1 MHAPRARADIYL
13 VDDHAMLREGLCKV
27 LEKAGHRV
35 VGEADHP
42 AAAIADIARLQP
54 SVVLLDLNLPPHS
67 GFEVLEEVQRL
78 HLSSRVIMLSM
89 SDNPRHVAAAM
100 RLGAFGYVLKDS
112 ASLELLNAVE
122 VVANGH
128 RYLCRRASTLAVEGL
143 MAESRSEAILSLSP
157 RERQVILMVVRGLT
171 SAAIGGQLDLSP
183 KTVESYRARIMA
195 KLDVDDVPALVRLAV
210 REGLI
215 GVED

>member
-1 MHAPRARADIYL
+1 MADIYL
-13 VDDHAMLREGLCKV
+13 VDDHVMLREGLRNV

-35 VGEADHP
+35 VGEAGHP
-42 AAAIADIARLQP
+42 AAAMADIARLQP
-54 SVVLLDLNLPPHS
+54 SVVLLDLHLEPDS
-67 GFEVLEEVQRL
+67 GFDVLEEVQRRKL
-78 HLSSRVIMLSM
+78 PSRVIMLTLSA
-89 SDNPRHVAAAM
+89 NPRHVVEAL
-100 RLGAFGYVLKDS
+100 RRGALGYVLKDS

-143 MAESRSEAILSLSP
+143 MAESRSAAVLSLSA

-171 SAAIGGQLDLSP
+171 SAVISTKLDLSP

-195 KLDVDDVPALVRLAV
+195 KLGVDDVPALVRLAV

-215 GVED
+215 GVQD

>member
-1 MHAPRARADIYL
+1 MADIFL
-13 VDDHAMLREGLCKV
+13 VDDHVMLREGLRNV

-35 VGEADHP
+35 VGEAGHP

-54 SVVLLDLNLPPHS
+54 SVVLLDLHLEPDS
-67 GFEVLEEVQRL
+67 GFDVLEEVQRRKL
-78 HLSSRVIMLSM
+78 PSRVIMLTM
-89 SDNPRHVAAAM
+89 SANPRHVVEAL
-100 RLGAFGYVLKDS
+100 RRGALGYVLKDS

-143 MAESRSEAILSLSP
+143 MAESRSAAVLSLSA

-171 SAAIGGQLDLSP
+171 SAVISTKLDLSP

-195 KLDVDDVPALVRLAV
+195 KLGVDDVPALVRLAV

>member
-1 MHAPRARADIYL
+1 MADIFL
-13 VDDHAMLREGLCKV
+13 VDDHVMLREGLRNV

-35 VGEADHP
+35 VGEAGHP
-42 AAAIADIARLQP
+42 AAAIADIVRLQP
-54 SVVLLDLNLPPHS
+54 SVVLLDLHLEPDS
-67 GFEVLEEVQRL
+67 GFDVLEEVQRRKL
-78 HLSSRVIMLSM
+78 PSRVVMLTM
-89 SDNPRHVAAAM
+89 SANPRHVVEAL
-100 RLGAFGYVLKDS
+100 RRGALGYVLKDS

-143 MAESRSEAILSLSP
+143 MAESRSAAVLSLSA

-171 SAAIGGQLDLSP
+171 SAVISTKLDLSP

-195 KLDVDDVPALVRLAV
+195 KLGVDDVPALVRLAV

>member
-1 MHAPRARADIYL
+1 MADIYL
-13 VDDHAMLREGLCKV
+13 VDDHVMLREGLRNV

-35 VGEADHP
+35 VGEAGHP
-42 AAAIADIARLQP
+42 AAAIADIVRLQP
-54 SVVLLDLNLPPHS
+54 SVVLLDLHLEPDS
-67 GFEVLEEVQRL
+67 GFDVLEEVQRRKL
-78 HLSSRVIMLSM
+78 PSRVVMLTM
-89 SDNPRHVAAAM
+89 SANPRHVVEAL
-100 RLGAFGYVLKDS
+100 RRGALGYVLKDS

-143 MAESRSEAILSLSP
+143 MAESRSAAVLSLSA

-171 SAAIGGQLDLSP
+171 SAVISTKLDLSP

-195 KLDVDDVPALVRLAV
+195 KLGVDDVPALVRLAV

>member
-1 MHAPRARADIYL
+1 MADIYL
-13 VDDHAMLREGLCKV
+13 VDDHAMLREGLRKV

-42 AAAIADIARLQP
+42 VAAIADIVRLQP
-54 SVVLLDLNLPPHS
+54 AVVLLDLHLEPDS
-67 GFEVLEEVQRL
+67 GFDVLKEVQRRKL
-78 HLSSRVIMLSM
+78 PSHVIMLTM
-89 SDNPRHVAAAM
+89 SANPRHVLEAL
-100 RLGAFGYVLKDS
+100 RLGALGYVLKDS

-143 MAESRSEAILSLSP
+143 VVESRSAAVLTLSE
-157 RERQVILMVVRGLT
+157 REKQVILMVVRGLT
-171 SAAIGGQLDLSP
+171 SAVIGMKLELSP
-183 KTVESYRARIMA
+183 KTVESYRARIMV
-195 KLDVDDVPALVRLAV
+195 KLGVDDIPALVRLAV
-210 REGLI
+210 REGLV

>member
-1 MHAPRARADIYL
+1 MADIYL
-13 VDDHAMLREGLCKV
+13 VDDHAMLREGLRKV
-27 LEKAGHRV
+27 LEKGGHRV

-42 AAAIADIARLQP
+42 VAAIADIVRLQP
-54 SVVLLDLNLPPHS
+54 AVVLLDLHLEPDS
-67 GFEVLEEVQRL
+67 GFDVLKEVQRRKL
-78 HLSSRVIMLSM
+78 PSHVIMLTM
-89 SDNPRHVAAAM
+89 SANPRHVLEAL
-100 RLGAFGYVLKDS
+100 RLGALGYVLKDS

-143 MAESRSEAILSLSP
+143 MAESRSAAVLSLSA

-171 SAAIGGQLDLSP
+171 SAVISTKLDLSP
-183 KTVESYRARIMA
+183 KTVESYRARIMV
-195 KLDVDDVPALVRLAV
+195 KLGVDDIPALVRLAV
-210 REGLI
+210 REGLV

>member
-1 MHAPRARADIYL
+1 MADIYL
-13 VDDHAMLREGLCKV
+13 VDDHVMLREGLRNV

-35 VGEADHP
+35 VGEAGHP
-42 AAAIADIARLQP
+42 AAAMADIARLQP
-54 SVVLLDLNLPPHS
+54 SVVLLDLHLEPDS
-67 GFEVLEEVQRL
+67 GFDVLEEVQRRKL
-78 HLSSRVIMLSM
+78 PSRVIMLTLSA
-89 SDNPRHVAAAM
+89 NPRHVVEAL
-100 RLGAFGYVLKDS
+100 RRGALGYVLKDS

-143 MAESRSEAILSLSP
+143 MAESRSAAVLSLSA

-171 SAAIGGQLDLSP
+171 SAVISTKLDLSP

-195 KLDVDDVPALVRLAV
+195 KLGVDDVPALVRLAV

>member
-1 MHAPRARADIYL
+1 MADIYL
-13 VDDHAMLREGLCKV
+13 VDDHAMLREGLRKV

-42 AAAIADIARLQP
+42 VAAIADIVRLQP
-54 SVVLLDLNLPPHS
+54 AVVLLDLHLEPDS
-67 GFEVLEEVQRL
+67 GFDVLKEVQRRKL
-78 HLSSRVIMLSM
+78 PSHVIMLTM
-89 SDNPRHVAAAM
+89 SANPRHVLEAL
-100 RLGAFGYVLKDS
+100 RLGALGYVLKDS

-143 MAESRSEAILSLSP
+143 VVESRSAAVLTLSA
-157 RERQVILMVVRGLT
+157 REKQVILMVVRGLT
-171 SAAIGGQLDLSP
+171 SAVIGMKLELSP
-183 KTVESYRARIMA
+183 KTVESYRARIMV
-195 KLDVDDVPALVRLAV
+195 KLGVDDIPALVRLAV
-210 REGLI
+210 REGLV

>member
-1 MHAPRARADIYL
+1 MADIYL
-13 VDDHAMLREGLCKV
+13 VDDHAMLREGLRKV

-42 AAAIADIARLQP
+42 MAAIADIVRLQP
-54 SVVLLDLNLPPHS
+54 SVVLLDLHLEPDS
-67 GFEVLEEVQRL
+67 GFDVLQEVKRRKLPS
-78 HLSSRVIMLSM
+78 HVIMLTM
-89 SDNPRHVAAAM
+89 SANPRHVLEAL
-100 RLGAFGYVLKDS
+100 RLGALGYVLKDS

-143 MAESRSEAILSLSP
+143 VVESRSAAVLTLSA
-157 RERQVILMVVRGLT
+157 REKQVILMVVRGLS
-171 SAAIGGQLDLSP
+171 SAVIGMKLELSP
-183 KTVESYRARIMA
+183 KTVESYRARIMV
-195 KLDVDDVPALVRLAV
+195 KLGVDDIPALVRLAV
-210 REGLI
+210 REGLV